1 MSDFIIK
8 PDFHLFYV
16 ILQVDSGKYLC
27 KFLFYLLIEKAET
40 FTSILKLLKDETLK
54 ISALYLNFFK
64 KKATKSGLWGSE
76 GMWGSEC

>member
-1 MSDFIIK
+1 MQI
-8 PDFHLFYV
+8 
-16 ILQVDSGKYLC
+16 
-27 KFLFYLLIEKAET
+27 LFYLLIEKAET